1 MVTRARHTLAGGRR
15 PRLSGG
21 ACGPR
26 TEPGASLRGVF

>member
-1 MVTRARHTLAGGRR
+1 MVMRARHTPAGGRR

-26 TEPGASLRGVF
+26 IEPRASLRGVF